1 MQSSA
6 ENTSAPGA
14 TTRTTDPKPRTRRGP
29 ADLSAWVAATRD
41 PSELILG
48 VTGYAYA
55 DLFDP
60 TKLAE
65 LMAFFFA
72 EVEKADPATFAR
84 FDAYRVC
91 KGEGMHGEDVSSAL
105 LALAPHVSSFVAR
118 LFGVESELAALEAG
132 ANERSVLWVFK
143 REFAKKRLFKTSAG
157 KNWQGSL
164 IEAAHA
170 ARRAL
175 AALGA
180 EPVLL
185 ESGSDDEELAV
196 ARAVVSLHEVDDV
209 ARKAA
214 KAGGATWTADLHAR
228 AASVRAALQADPVLA
243 RLRDGVLAT
252 ASDVAT
258 EGEDGA
264 LIALAMDAVEAWLAA
279 RRVTEHDRAGRWF
292 SLKAPEVLDHNHLV
306 EVSRPDPDL
315 PELFVGPEG
324 ERRARDGFA
333 LTDRRASARQIE
345 SEADYCLLCHERDKD
360 SCSKGLRDNKTGA
373 IKTNPLGVSLDGC
386 PLGEK
391 ISEMHAA
398 RRTGDAVAGLALV
411 CVDNPMVPGTGH
423 RICND
428 CMRGCVYQKQDPVD
442 TPQVETSVLT
452 DVLALPWGLEIY
464 GFLTR
469 WNPLNVARPHALAY
483 NGKNVLIV
491 GLGPAGYTLAH
502 HLTAEGFACAA
513 VDGLKLEPL
522 PVELT
527 GDETHAPRPVKHFSE
542 LYVELDERVALGF
555 GGVSEY
561 GITVRWDKN
570 FLTVLYVTL
579 ARQRLFKSYGG
590 VRFGGTIT
598 LDEAWKLGFDHA
610 AIAAGAGRPTIIP
623 LKNNLARGIR
633 KASDFLM
640 SLQLTGAYKRS
651 ALANLQVRLPAIV
664 IGGGLTAID
673 TATELIAYYV
683 VQAEKTTERVDTLI
697 RERGEADVMAMFDAE
712 EREFLDEQR
721 AHGRLIA
728 AERDQARLEGR
739 APNFHSLIDAWGG
752 VSLVYRKRVVD
763 SPAYRLNHEEVIQS
777 LEEGVRFIENL
788 APLEAKLDDRDSVRA
803 MSFERQKL
811 IDGKWKAS
819 GEIIDLPARTICIA
833 AGTSPNVMY
842 EKENPGTFAMD
853 KWKQFFLA
861 HRATVDD
868 AGQLTI
874 EPVSNPREGFFTS
887 YNDGKHAVSFYG
899 DNHPHYAGSV
909 VKAMASAK
917 DAHPSVVALF
927 RHDLAK
933 LSDEPQEARDARRRQ
948 LFARLDDE
956 LCATV
961 HEVRRLTQTIVEVVI
976 RAPAATRKFEPGQF
990 YRLQNFEVASPIID
1004 GTRLSMEGLAL
1015 TGASV
1020 DKEKGLLTLIAL
1032 EMGTSSR
1039 LLTTLKPGEPVVLMG
1054 PTGAPTEIPDN
1065 ETVLLA
1071 GGGLGNAVLFSIA
1084 RALRSRGDRVIY
1096 FAGYKRGEDLFK
1108 QEDIEAATDQVIWCT
1123 DVGAEIAPRRDADR
1137 HFRGNIVQAMTAYAE
1152 GKLGGELFK
1161 LAGVARIIAIGSDRM
1176 MNAVRE
1182 ARHGVLARHLDPKHL
1197 GLGSINSPMQ
1207 CMMKEVCAQCLQKH
1221 VDPSTGKETIVFSC
1235 FNQDQALDHV
1245 DFKNL
1250 GARLRANTAQEKLAN
1265 AWLDRILAK
1274 RPELRR
1280 V

>member
-1 MQSSA
+1 
-6 ENTSAPGA
+6 
-14 TTRTTDPKPRTRRGP
+14 
-29 ADLSAWVAATRD
+29 
-41 PSELILG
+41 
-48 VTGYAYA
+48 
-55 DLFDP
+55 
-60 TKLAE
+60 
-65 LMAFFFA
+65 
-72 EVEKADPATFAR
+72 
-84 FDAYRVC
+84 
-91 KGEGMHGEDVSSAL
+91 
-105 LALAPHVSSFVAR
+105 
-118 LFGVESELAALEAG
+118 
-132 ANERSVLWVFK
+132 
-143 REFAKKRLFKTSAG
+143 
-157 KNWQGSL
+157 
-164 IEAAHA
+164 
-170 ARRAL
+170 
-175 AALGA
+175 
-180 EPVLL
+180 
-185 ESGSDDEELAV
+185 
-196 ARAVVSLHEVDDV
+196 
-209 ARKAA
+209 
-214 KAGGATWTADLHAR
+214 
-228 AASVRAALQADPVLA
+228 
-243 RLRDGVLAT
+243 
-252 ASDVAT
+252 
-258 EGEDGA
+258 
-264 LIALAMDAVEAWLAA
+264 
-279 RRVTEHDRAGRWF
+279 
-292 SLKAPEVLDHNHLV
+292 
-306 EVSRPDPDL
+306 
-315 PELFVGPEG
+315 
-324 ERRARDGFA
+324 
-333 LTDRRASARQIE
+333 
-345 SEADYCLLCHERDKD
+345 
-360 SCSKGLRDNKTGA
+360 
-373 IKTNPLGVSLDGC
+373 
-386 PLGEK
+386 
-391 ISEMHAA
+391 
-398 RRTGDAVAGLALV
+398 
-411 CVDNPMVPGTGH
+411 
-423 RICND
+423 
-428 CMRGCVYQKQDPVD
+428 
-442 TPQVETSVLT
+442 
-452 DVLALPWGLEIY
+452 
-464 GFLTR
+464 
-469 WNPLNVARPHALAY
+469 
-483 NGKNVLIV
+483 
-491 GLGPAGYTLAH
+491 
-502 HLTAEGFACAA
+502 
-513 VDGLKLEPL
+513 
-522 PVELT
+522 
-527 GDETHAPRPVKHFSE
+527 
-542 LYVELDERVALGF
+542 
-555 GGVSEY
+555 
-561 GITVRWDKN
+561 
-570 FLTVLYVTL
+570 
-579 ARQRLFKSYGG
+579 
-590 VRFGGTIT
+590 
-598 LDEAWKLGFDHA
+598 
-610 AIAAGAGRPTIIP
+610 
-623 LKNNLARGIR
+623 
-633 KASDFLM
+633 
-640 SLQLTGAYKRS
+640 
-651 ALANLQVRLPAIV
+651 
-664 IGGGLTAID
+664 
-673 TATELIAYYV
+673 
-683 VQAEKTTERVDTLI
+683 
-697 RERGEADVMAMFDAE
+697 
-712 EREFLDEQR
+712 
-721 AHGRLIA
+721 
-728 AERDQARLEGR
+728 
-739 APNFHSLIDAWGG
+739 
-752 VSLVYRKRVVD
+752 
-763 SPAYRLNHEEVIQS
+763 
-777 LEEGVRFIENL
+777 
-788 APLEAKLDDRDSVRA
+788 
-803 MSFERQKL
+803 
-811 IDGKWKAS
+811 
-819 GEIIDLPARTICIA
+819 
-833 AGTSPNVMY
+833 
-842 EKENPGTFAMD
+842 MD